1 MSTGTNILEVTID
14 TTKEQAL
21 IGMDNHLYNANG
33 AFLSL
38 SKNPKCIKI
47 TVQILD
53 EAWPS
58 KRFFEFHIA
67 RSRMKF
73 TMK

>member
-21 IGMDNHLYNANG
+21 IGMDLDLGKKYFEGLNNHLYNANG

-38 SKNPKCIKI
+38 SKNLKCIKI

-53 EAWPS
+53 EA
-58 KRFFEFHIA
+58 
-67 RSRMKF
+67 
-73 TMK
+73 